1 MSIMEAD
8 LHNLKIND
16 PFLGQ
21 YQRLVRDVVIP
32 YQWDALNDRVAEAE
46 PSHAITNFRI
56 AAGLEEGEFYGMV
69 FQDSDVAKWLEAVA
83 WSLCQKPDA
92 ELEKTADEVIELIA
106 AAQCEDGYLNTY
118 FTVKA
123 PDERWTN
130 LAECHELY
138 CAGHMI
144 EAGVAYFQG
153 TGKRRLLEVVCKLA
167 DHIDTVFGPREGQLH
182 GYPGHPEI
190 ELALMRLYDV
200 TEEPRYLNLVKYF
213 IEARGTQPHFYD
225 IEYEKR
231 GRTSY

>member
-1 MSIMEAD
+1 MTIMEAD
-8 LHNLKIND
+8 LHQLKIND

-46 PSHAITNFRI
+46 PSHAIANFRI
-56 AAGLEEGEFYGMV
+56 AAGLEQGEFYGMV

-92 ELEKTADEVIELIA
+92 ELEKTADEVIELVA

-123 PDERWTN
+123 PAERWTN

-153 TGKRRLLEVVCKLA
+153 TGKRAGWRIISTACLA
-167 DHIDTVFGPREGQLH
+167 R
-182 GYPGHPEI
+182 
-190 ELALMRLYDV
+190 A
-200 TEEPRYLNLVKYF
+200 K
-213 IEARGTQPHFYD
+213 
-225 IEYEKR
+225 
-231 GRTSY
+231 TSCTAIRATRKSSWR

>member
-144 EAGVAYFQG
+144 EAGVAYFQAPENADCWRWCVNWQIIS
-153 TGKRRLLEVVCKLA
+153 TPFSAPGKASFTAIRATRKSSW
-167 DHIDTVFGPREGQLH
+167 R
-182 GYPGHPEI
+182 
-190 ELALMRLYDV
+190 
-200 TEEPRYLNLVKYF
+200 
-213 IEARGTQPHFYD
+213 
-225 IEYEKR
+225 
-231 GRTSY
+231 

>member
-1 MSIMEAD
+1 M
-8 LHNLKIND
+8 
-16 PFLGQ
+16 
-21 YQRLVRDVVIP
+21 
-32 YQWDALNDRVAEAE
+32 DALNDRVAEAE

-56 AAGLEEGEFYGMV
+56 AAGLEKGEFYGMV

-92 ELEKTADEVIELIA
+92 ELEKTADEVIELVA

-123 PDERWTN
+123 PEARWSN

-153 TGKRRLLEVVCKLA
+153 RGNAVCWRWSASLPITSIVYLVQALTSCTVILVTRKLNW
-167 DHIDTVFGPREGQLH
+167 R
-182 GYPGHPEI
+182 
-190 ELALMRLYDV
+190 
-200 TEEPRYLNLVKYF
+200 
-213 IEARGTQPHFYD
+213 
-225 IEYEKR
+225 
-231 GRTSY
+231 